1 MDFNVRILKL
11 PSMMF
16 FFIKWKQFTRITLGQ
31 TDYNNQMITIA
42 NGK

>member
-1 MDFNVRILKL
+1 MGFDVRILKL

-16 FFIKWKQFTRITLGQ
+16 FLIKWKQFTRIIFGQ